1 MREQIMSPYNTGSN
15 TLQKTPVKT
24 EYLQYYLH
32 AHSTIIKFKFKNERK
47 KKKKSTKIF
56 TKLENIIVPEIKA
69 SNYKAF
75 ILENKKRSSM
85 LLGLYFRIKW

>member
-1 MREQIMSPYNTGSN
+1 MKE
-15 TLQKTPVKT
+15 
-24 EYLQYYLH
+24 
-32 AHSTIIKFKFKNERK
+32 K
-47 KKKKSTKIF
+47 KKKRKVPKIF